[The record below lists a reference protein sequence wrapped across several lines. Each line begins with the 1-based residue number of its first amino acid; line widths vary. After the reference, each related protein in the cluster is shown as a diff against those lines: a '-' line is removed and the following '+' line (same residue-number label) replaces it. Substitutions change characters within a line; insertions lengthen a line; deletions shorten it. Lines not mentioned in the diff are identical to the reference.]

1 MVFLKDEVTYFSI
14 KACTLFDGSF
24 FICYYLVTW
33 LLRVQLWSRQQ
44 SGWAVLHSTPFLA
57 APLPS
62 LGSALELT
70 HSPCLLQRKLS
81 YTVGSLLLLGPSLRG
96 NDKCSDEYNACSQ
109 NLYQSWFHFNSHF
122 HLGTG
127 SCAYGFWMQIQ
138 LTKGNKELR
147 LFPQKQD
154 SHQSITKML
163 SWELNLCELW
173 QLLFS
178 VSLFANNSLFGWAKK
193 GGKKIQCRIDNLLY

>member
-1 MVFLKDEVTYFSI
+1 MRSRISPSKHAHFLMDPFSSVI
-14 KACTLFDGSF
+14 TQLHDF
-24 FICYYLVTW
+24 FEC
-33 LLRVQLWSRQQ
+33 S
-44 SGWAVLHSTPFLA
+44 SGADS
-57 APLPS
+57 S
-62 LGSALELT
+62 LGEQFCIPPLSWL
-70 HSPCLLQRKLS
+70 HPFPPSGLQRKLS

-109 NLYQSWFHFNSHF
+109 NLYQSWFHYNSHF

-127 SCAYGFWMQIQ
+127 SCAYEFWMQIQ

-178 VSLFANNSLFGWAKK
+178 VSLFANNSLFG
-193 GGKKIQCRIDNLLY
+193 

>member
-1 MVFLKDEVTYFSI
+1 M
-14 KACTLFDGSF
+14 
-24 FICYYLVTW
+24 
-33 LLRVQLWSRQQ
+33 QLWSRQQ
-44 SGWAVLHSTPFLA
+44 SGCTVLYSTPFLA

-62 LGSALELT
+62 LRSALELPC
-70 HSPCLLQRKLS
+70 SACLLQRNLS
-81 YTVGSLLLLGPSLRG
+81 HTVGSMLLLAPPLSG
-96 NDKCSDEYNACSQ
+96 NDKCSDEYNASPQ
-109 NLYQSWFHFNSHF
+109 NLYQSWFHFNFHF

-178 VSLFANNSLFGWAKK
+178 VSLFTNNSLFGWAKK
-193 GGKKIQCRIDNLLY
+193 EEKKRCSVKLIICFINA